1 MIPFIHLIIDFKY
14 KTTMA
19 VQIIGLLFCY
29 KVELP
34 VLPIRIYILFTIY
47 IEYFNS
53 IQVSPIHEC
62 A

>member
-1 MIPFIHLIIDFKY
+1 MIPFIHLTIDFKY

-53 IQVSPIHEC
+53 PGV
-62 A
+62 